1 MRHAVMGSMV
11 VGALVALPAKLAW
24 TQGKELDATL
34 ALWPTTEPVRA
45 DRKRGLPPPDQGRVD
60 RPRTLR

>member
-11 VGALVALPAKLAW
+11 VGALVALLAKLAW

-34 ALWPTTEPVRA
+34 ALWPTTEP
-45 DRKRGLPPPDQGRVD
+45 
-60 RPRTLR
+60 RPR